1 MSTLPK
7 AIHRVNTMSI
17 KILMAFFTEEED
29 NPEIRMDSQK
39 TLTSQSNLE
48 NEEQSWNH
56 HIS

>member
-1 MSTLPK
+1 
-7 AIHRVNTMSI
+7 MSI